1 MTMRIRSARASDAEA
16 VAAIYR
22 PAVDGSVI
30 SFELDAP
37 SADVMAR
44 RIAETTRAY
53 PWIVCDIDGDVMGY
67 AYASRHAERA
77 AYRWTVNVS
86 VYVAPAFHRRGI
98 GRGLYLSLFAIL
110 EAQGYRL
117 TCAGI
122 TLPNVASV
130 NLHQSMGFA
139 PVGVYRRVGYKL
151 GAWRDVGWWQRA
163 LAPDDGRPPSEP
175 IDLATVQAHP
185 NWPALIA
192 RGEGAVVAG

>member
-1 MTMRIRSARASDAEA
+1 MTVCIRSARPSDGDA

-30 SFELDAP
+30 SFELEAP
-37 SADVMAR
+37 TADVMAR
-44 RIAETTRAY
+44 RIVETTRAY
-53 PWIVCDIDGDVMGY
+53 PWLMCEVDGVVAGY

-86 VYVAPAFHRRGI
+86 VYVASAFHRRGI

-117 TCAGI
+117 ACAGI
-122 TLPNVASV
+122 TLPNAASV
-130 NLHQSMGFA
+130 GLHESMGFV

-163 LAPDDGRPPSEP
+163 LAADDGRAPSEP
-175 IDLATVQAHP
+175 IDLDAVQERQD
-185 NWPALIA
+185 WSVLVG
-192 RGEGAVVAG
+192 RGEAVVAAE